1 MYNEE
6 MKFMVKISE
15 LRADIPET
23 AEWDSVLKNA
33 PEFEDGY
40 IPTSKVAGV

>member
-15 LRADIPET
+15 LRADIPEIT
-23 AEWDSVLKNA
+23 EPDSMLKNA
-33 PEFEDGY
+33 SEFEDGY
-40 IPTSKVAGV
+40 ILTSKVAGV